1 MTENTLNALI
11 RQRAL
16 SLQEKR
22 KSLLNL
28 PVEQVV
34 EKILDADRPVEL
46 VHSFPE
52 GDLYLLINDI
62 GPEDALPIISLAS
75 AKQWEYLLDMEVWEG
90 DRVNLPSAT
99 QWLDLLLAAD
109 PERLSQWCVYEQI
122 EFTELLLLR
131 NIEVGVREEEQDP
144 SDFGEEFFTFDDI
157 FYFRVR
163 ELPIT
168 VTSHAGTD
176 VSEFNEHYHK
186 QRKKFFLTLLQKIAA
201 NDFQRYQNLLQE
213 SVSIIPSETE
223 EELYRL
229 RNVRLAEKGFFPRE
243 EAVGVY
249 QPIRPLDIRNRQA
262 KFIEKESKDVPLPPT
277 PLSTGILLKEDT
289 HFTRALA
296 SIDQTLLKM
305 QLQSEFAGLCNSI
318 IVADRE
324 KIQTRQALGGIVTKA
339 CGYISIGLEYLSE
352 DHRKLIRTY
361 PLSDIFRVGYGKA
374 LELKW
379 KAEKWQKD
387 SWYMKTGFRLNFWG
401 DPLMG
406 VIGGLL
412 IKKPLFFDNYETGV
426 IYREFLTGD
435 DIRNTEKSL
444 DEVISL
450 ETLFSCMQIDT
461 VQDIARS
468 VLTYKNLLL
477 TLWAA
482 HHQGLYEHTETISG
496 IPLAHFQAFF
506 SELWD
511 VEISPHI
518 IKPTMKTSFLK
529 WLSTSSGL
537 SGTEITNPLGKTFE
551 NLFREIENEYAGVS
565 IKNLDPRFIHLFWVV
580 A

>member
-22 KSLLNL
+22 KALLNL
-28 PVEQVV
+28 PAEQVV
-34 EKILDADRPVEL
+34 EKILDADRPAEL

-75 AKQWEYLLDMEVWEG
+75 AKQWEYLLDMEVWAG

-99 QWLDLLLAAD
+99 RWLDLLLAAD

-131 NIEVGVREEEQDP
+131 NIEVGVREEDQDP

-163 ELPIT
+163 ELPFT
-168 VTSHAGTD
+168 VTPHAGTD
-176 VSEFNEHYHK
+176 ASEFNEHYHK

-229 RNVRLAEKGFFPRE
+229 RNVRLAEKGFLPRE

-249 QPIRPLDIRNRQA
+249 QPIKPLDIRNRQA
-262 KFIEKESKDVPLPPT
+262 KFIEKESKGGPLPPT

-296 SIDQTLLKM
+296 SIDQSRLKM

-324 KIQTRQALGGIVTKA
+324 TIQTRQALGRIVTKA

-352 DHRKLIRTY
+352 DHRNLIQTY

-379 KAEKWQKD
+379 KAEKWQKN
-387 SWYMKTGFRLNFWG
+387 SWYMKTGLRLNFWG

-406 VIGGLL
+406 VLGGLL
-412 IKKPLFFDNYETGV
+412 IQKPLFFDNYATGV

-450 ETLFSCMQIDT
+450 ETLFSRLQIGT
-461 VQDIARS
+461 VQNIARS

-482 HHQGLYEHTETISG
+482 HDQGLYEHTETITG
-496 IPLAHFQAFF
+496 IPLAKFQAFF

-511 VEISPHI
+511 VEISPRR
-518 IKPTMKTSFLK
+518 IKPTMKASFLE
-529 WLSTSSGL
+529 WLSASSGL
-537 SGTEITNPLGKTFE
+537 SGTEITNSLGETFE
-551 NLFREIENEYAGVS
+551 NLFWEIEDEYAGVS
-565 IKNLDPRFIHLFWVV
+565 VKNLDPRFIHLFWV
-580 A
+580 AA